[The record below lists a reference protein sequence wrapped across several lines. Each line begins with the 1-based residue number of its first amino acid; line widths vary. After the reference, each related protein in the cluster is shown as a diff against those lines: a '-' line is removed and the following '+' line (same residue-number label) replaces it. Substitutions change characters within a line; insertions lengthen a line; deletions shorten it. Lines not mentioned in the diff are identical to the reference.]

1 MFALYNIL
9 ILANT
14 IANILFFFFLGRII
28 YLYFTG
34 QYSTDKVLYT
44 IMIISALIMIFTP
57 EHCHLQEIMKLEYNS
72 CTNK

>member
-1 MFALYNIL
+1 MFVLYNIL

-14 IANILFFFFLGRII
+14 LANILFFFFLGRII

-34 QYSTDKVLYT
+34 KYSTDKVLYT
-44 IMIISALIMIFTP
+44 IMIVSALIMIFTP
-57 EHCHLQEIMKLEYNS
+57 EHCYLQEIMQLEYNS